1 MKTTRMFLLMFCAV
15 CAAMSAGADPEPQQ
29 SGAPSDG
36 VVMATQRSDGS
47 TNTWTLAELQDA
59 LGLMNRKYWRD
70 MKTAQGR
77 REWHGSVAG
86 SFMTTNAAGAIER
99 VDLHEDGY
107 VHREEPT
114 RKVVITDPE
123 AIAKAAAEREAKL
136 RELEAKSLPP
146 EIAAILAARR
156 AAAASTN
163 TVTITVTP

>member
-1 MKTTRMFLLMFCAV
+1 MKATRMFLLMFCAV
-15 CAAMSAGADPEPQQ
+15 CAAMSASAEPEPQQ

-86 SFMTTNAAGAIER
+86 SFMTTNAAGVIER

-123 AIAKAAAEREAKL
+123 AIAKAAAERETKI
-136 RELEAKSLPP
+136 RELESRTLPP

-156 AAAASTN
+156 AAATTN
-163 TVTITVTP
+163 EVTVTVTP

>member
-1 MKTTRMFLLMFCAV
+1 MKTTRIFLLAFCAV
-15 CAAMSAGADPEPQQ
+15 CAAMSASAEPEPQQ
-29 SGAPSDG
+29 PDASTGD
-36 VVMATQRSDGS
+36 VVMTTQRSDGS

-86 SFMTTNAAGAIER
+86 SFMTTNSSGVIER

-136 RELEAKSLPP
+136 RELESRSLPP

-156 AAAASTN
+156 AAAATTN
-163 TVTITVTP
+163 EVSVITTP

>member
-1 MKTTRMFLLMFCAV
+1 MNNALKSLCLIVAA
-15 CAAMSAGADPEPQQ
+15 CAAIHANADPEPQQ
-29 SGAPSDG
+29 PEVAASN
-36 VVMATQRSDGS
+36 VVMTTQRSDGS

-70 MKTAQGR
+70 MKTASGR
-77 REWHGSVAG
+77 REWHGNIAG
-86 SFMTTNAAGAIER
+86 SFVTTNAEGVIER

-114 RKVVITDPE
+114 RKVVFADPE
-123 AIAKAAAEREAKL
+123 SIAKAAAEREAKL

-146 EIAAILAARR
+146 EVAAILAARR